1 MTLRQIWTL
10 GITSESISSS
20 FLVMIINALSSMAEI
35 FSVAR
40 VLVKKLVNEDIKLS
54 GLQNNKSLHSP
65 NLRDKK
71 P

>member
-54 GLQNNKSLHSP
+54 GVTK
-65 NLRDKK
+65 
-71 P
+71 